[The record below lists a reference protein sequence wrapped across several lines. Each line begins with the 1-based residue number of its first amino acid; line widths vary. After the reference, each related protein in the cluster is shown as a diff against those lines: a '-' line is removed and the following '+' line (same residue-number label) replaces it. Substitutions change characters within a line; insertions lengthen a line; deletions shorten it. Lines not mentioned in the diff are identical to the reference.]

1 LKANLVDADD
11 DTTKIIAGV
20 DATHLGTLNGS
31 INLVLTDEDITKKI
45 VLEGDK
51 TGFNLDNTLYNVEF
65 DKADTYTVSGKKNAG
80 QIAES
85 TGANANQA
93 GTIEAIMSNTAAT
106 GNANFNA
113 IASDLNN
120 MLQSGNTAQ
129 IQTALEAVAT
139 LAPGVAPMVEQTQ
152 TETVNQVFNAVGT
165 RLSGGAFSSSQGMS
179 SGDAWENATV
189 WMQGLANHTKLDTSS
204 KSTGFKADTYGA
216 AFGVEKKIDNDVKA
230 GIGYAYNKTDVN
242 SKGRDTD
249 VKTHTLLAYG
259 EYKPSDWFVNGIASY
274 NWSDYKEKKNVI
286 GNIINADYDVDA
298 LGIQVMTGYDL
309 HNQYATITPEA
320 GLRYMHIH
328 GDNYTDTA
336 GQNINFN
343 NSNIITGV
351 AGSKIS
357 KTIETESG
365 LRLTPEARFAMTY
378 DLNRAHNKSNVML
391 PNGSLYSINGKTLD
405 RFGVEIGAGLTAEIN
420 YNIEMSLG
428 YEGSFRKDYQ
438 SHSGLLDVKYKF

>member
-1 LKANLVDADD
+1 
-11 DTTKIIAGV
+11 
-20 DATHLGTLNGS
+20 
-31 INLVLTDEDITKKI
+31 
-45 VLEGDK
+45 
-51 TGFNLDNTLYNVEF
+51 
-65 DKADTYTVSGKKNAG
+65 
-80 QIAES
+80 
-85 TGANANQA
+85 
-93 GTIEAIMSNTAAT
+93 
-106 GNANFNA
+106 
-113 IASDLNN
+113 
-120 MLQSGNTAQ
+120 
-129 IQTALEAVAT
+129 
-139 LAPGVAPMVEQTQ
+139 MVEQTQ